1 VDPISGGAG
10 WVGAGLLG
18 LVLGW
23 LMFIHLPAK
32 DKQLQAVIDNK
43 DKVLNDLIQ
52 AKDSRIKEVMEVK
65 DQRIQQ
71 LSTDFRAALDKVV
84 DHCQEEAE
92 KLAQRFSGELAS
104 VRMEVQ
110 KPLNDLTTRMLAR
123 DKEDHR

>member
-1 VDPISGGAG
+1 M
-10 WVGAGLLG
+10 GAGLLG

-92 KLAQRFSGELAS
+92 RLAERFSKEMAS

-110 KPLNDLTTRMLAR
+110 KPLNDMASRMVSSP
-123 DKEDHR
+123 KGDHQ